1 MRKLSVRKRVL
12 HVTVCVFML
21 AVPVVAQDA
30 GLAGSVTDA
39 TGALL
44 PGVTVEI
51 TGPALD
57 APSIAITDGNGAYAV
72 AVPAGSYT
80 VSFALP
86 GFALLERERVLVS
99 EGATTALDIEMQI
112 GALATQVS
120 VVATGTAIA
129 APAINLSHAV
139 AVVGRETLADQG
151 AAQLVDLFR
160 NIGASHGVIG
170 ERNSWYN
177 SDQPATL
184 TETIA
189 NVNLRGLGASR
200 TLVLFN
206 GRRQTYV
213 PARLIGGRFVDINA
227 MPAVAIDRIEVLKEG
242 AAATYGSD
250 AVAGVANFVTRGDFR
265 GFELNVTHDHFV
277 GAGDSTVSGIWGGSV
292 GAAQLVVSGERVQR
306 RELLPSER
314 PALTLRDYG
323 GRGGWSSVGNPG
335 AFIVP
340 TMTGTETAAEYGAA
354 HRAAQGTLWDGVA
367 GNEAGFIDPECAAM
381 GGHRETWTCRFR
393 YAPWDSLI
401 DKQSLTRVFAEL
413 NGPLTDTADYHIEG
427 LWSEADIPAW
437 RTTPSYPPFPLLYN
451 GTQEVA
457 ATHPGR
463 VAFCEDYPGN
473 PFCGADETWYFRG
486 RTVGNS
492 GPVRILDRT
501 ARTQRLAGSIDGDI
515 NEKLRYDMGF
525 SWSRARGN
533 YNLPG
538 VYTERIFLAYRGFG
552 GPGCGGGVVADR
564 SVAAGMR
571 LDPATLA
578 GRTPGQGDCMYYNP
592 FSNAYQN
599 SAQPGAHYASGAGNP
614 NYRPELANSPELL
627 SWMNDEADLV
637 STTNLM
643 VADAAL
649 NGTLVEDLADFA
661 AGPVRPVR
669 LHQCPFSL

>member
-1 MRKLSVRKRVL
+1 
-12 HVTVCVFML
+12 
-21 AVPVVAQDA
+21 
-30 GLAGSVTDA
+30 
-39 TGALL
+39 
-44 PGVTVEI
+44 
-51 TGPALD
+51 
-57 APSIAITDGNGAYAV
+57 
-72 AVPAGSYT
+72 
-80 VSFALP
+80 
-86 GFALLERERVLVS
+86 
-99 EGATTALDIEMQI
+99 MQ
-112 GALATQVS
+112 
-120 VVATGTAIA
+120 
-129 APAINLSHAV
+129 
-139 AVVGRETLADQG
+139 
-151 AAQLVDLFR
+151 
-160 NIGASHGVIG
+160 
-170 ERNSWYN
+170 
-177 SDQPATL
+177 
-184 TETIA
+184 
-189 NVNLRGLGASR
+189 
-200 TLVLFN
+200 
-206 GRRQTYV
+206 RRQ
-213 PARLIGGRFVDINA
+213 L
-227 MPAVAIDRIEVLKEG
+227 
-242 AAATYGSD
+242 
-250 AVAGVANFVTRGDFR
+250 
-265 GFELNVTHDHFV
+265 
-277 GAGDSTVSGIWGGSV
+277 
-292 GAAQLVVSGERVQR
+292 Q
-306 RELLPSER
+306 PSER
-314 PALTLRDYG
+314 PELTLRDYG

-661 AGPVRPVR
+661 AGYQYRRFQATGAPNRPGDIAANPCPVIGDQGCSPADRFGPYAFTNVHSAYDRIQTVQR
-669 LHQCPFSL
+669 LFAELALNLGPRLDTQFAVNYEIHNDISNSFDPKLGWRFELAQSSNVLLSLRDSLQTTFRTP

>member
-12 HVTVCVFML
+12 HVAICVFML

-99 EGATTALDIEMQI
+99 EGATTALDIELQI
-112 GALATQVS
+112 SALATQVS

-170 ERNSWYN
+170 ERNSCYN

-277 GAGDSTVSGIWGGSV
+277 GAGDSTVSGIWGGSA
-292 GAAQLVVSGERVQR
+292 GASNLGRVNINEHECFIIR
-306 RELLPSER
+306 HGDH
-314 PALTLRDYG
+314 T
-323 GRGGWSSVGNPG
+323 G
-335 AFIVP
+335 AVLSHRA
-340 TMTGTETAAEYGAA
+340 GTAASAGQRQSFEP
-354 HRAAQGTLWDGVA
+354 DGLERHFV
-367 GNEAGFIDPECAAM
+367 
-381 GGHRETWTCRFR
+381 
-393 YAPWDSLI
+393 
-401 DKQSLTRVFAEL
+401 
-413 NGPLTDTADYHIEG
+413 
-427 LWSEADIPAW
+427 
-437 RTTPSYPPFPLLYN
+437 
-451 GTQEVA
+451 
-457 ATHPGR
+457 
-463 VAFCEDYPGN
+463 
-473 PFCGADETWYFRG
+473 CG
-486 RTVGNS
+486 
-492 GPVRILDRT
+492 
-501 ARTQRLAGSIDGDI
+501 
-515 NEKLRYDMGF
+515 
-525 SWSRARGN
+525 
-533 YNLPG
+533 
-538 VYTERIFLAYRGFG
+538 
-552 GPGCGGGVVADR
+552 
-564 SVAAGMR
+564 
-571 LDPATLA
+571 
-578 GRTPGQGDCMYYNP
+578 
-592 FSNAYQN
+592 
-599 SAQPGAHYASGAGNP
+599 
-614 NYRPELANSPELL
+614 
-627 SWMNDEADLV
+627 
-637 STTNLM
+637 
-643 VADAAL
+643 
-649 NGTLVEDLADFA
+649 
-661 AGPVRPVR
+661 
-669 LHQCPFSL
+669 